1 MPQLPLSRSLGRRTK
16 EVMLRTMRILSVF
29 VCIVLLLGA
38 TTVHAATD
46 SLGGGRARPVPE
58 AGGPTPVRVGFFVLD
73 LSRVDDVLQEFVID
87 FRLEARWHDSR
98 IVTPE
103 EAPARAGEVL
113 PLEEVWHP
121 SLTLVNQRR
130 IWARFPEQVVIQS
143 DGSLSY
149 GQRYYGTFSAP
160 LDLRDFPLDEQVVR
174 IVVGSRRYDVDELEI
189 LAFERLMGALGQS
202 TLPNWEVGAGRF
214 SSTTIGIPSF
224 GKQFAAAVYE
234 IPLKRGSGYFV
245 WKVVLPLCL
254 IVAMSWAVF
263 WIDPRELGSQLGLS
277 ASAVLTLVAFQWSL
291 GQFLPR
297 VSYMTTLDHFLIVS
311 MIFVFLALGEA
322 ITSTRLALRGHSE
335 VAFKLDRVCRIT
347 FPISFCAIVSVIF
360 LL

>member
-1 MPQLPLSRSLGRRTK
+1 MLQPMRLPFLFL
-16 EVMLRTMRILSVF
+16 
-29 VCIVLLLGA
+29 CISLLLG
-38 TTVHAATD
+38 TTTIVQAATD
-46 SLGGGRARPVPE
+46 SLGGGLARPAPE
-58 AGGPTPVRVGFFVLD
+58 AGPTPVRIGFFILD

-87 FRLEARWHDSR
+87 FRLEVRWYDSR
-98 IVTPE
+98 VVTVE
-103 EAPARAGEVL
+103 EAPERAGEL
-113 PLEEVWHP
+113 LSLEEVWHP

-130 IWARFPEQVVIQS
+130 IWARLPEQVVIQS
-143 DGSLSY
+143 DGSLAY
-149 GQRYYGTFSAP
+149 GQRYYGSFAAP
-160 LDLRDFPLDEQVVR
+160 LDLRDFPLDEQIVR
-174 IVVGSRRYDVDELEI
+174 IVSGSKRYGVDELEF
-189 LAFERLMGALGQS
+189 LPFERLMGSLGKS
-202 TLPNWEVGAGRF
+202 TLPNWEVGEGRF
-214 SSTTIGIPSF
+214 ESTAIGIPSF
-224 GKQFAAAVYE
+224 GKQFSAAIYE

-322 ITSTRLALRGHSE
+322 ITSTRFALRGHSE
-335 VAFKLDRVCRIT
+335 LAFKLDRVCRIA
-347 FPISFCAIVSVIF
+347 FPVSFCTIVGLIF
-360 LL
+360 LF

>member
-1 MPQLPLSRSLGRRTK
+1 
-16 EVMLRTMRILSVF
+16 MLKPMRFSSVF
-29 VCIVLLLGA
+29 ICIALLLGTA
-38 TTVHAATD
+38 IANAATD
-46 SLGGGRARPVPE
+46 SLAGGRARPVPE
-58 AGGPTPVRVGFFVLD
+58 ESGPTPVRIGFFVLD

-87 FRLEARWHDSR
+87 FRLEARWYDPR
-98 IVTPE
+98 VVTVE

-113 PLEEVWHP
+113 PLEDVWHP

-130 IWARFPEQVVIQS
+130 IWPRYPEQVVIQP
-143 DGSLSY
+143 DGSLAY
-149 GQRYYGTFSAP
+149 GQRYYGTFAAP

-174 IVVGSRRYDVDELEI
+174 IVSGSNRYGVDELEI
-189 LAFERLMGALGQS
+189 LPFERLMGSLGKA
-202 TLPNWEVGAGRF
+202 TLPNWEVGEGRF
-214 SSTTIGIPSF
+214 ISTTIGIPSF
-224 GKQFAAAVYE
+224 GKQFAAAIYE

-245 WKVVLPLCL
+245 WKVILPLCL

-311 MIFVFLALGEA
+311 MICVFLALGEA
-322 ITSTRLALRGHSE
+322 IISTRLARRGHLELAS
-335 VAFKLDRVCRIT
+335 KLDRVCRFA
-347 FPISFCAIVSVIF
+347 FPISFCAIVSF
-360 LL
+360 LFLR

>member
-1 MPQLPLSRSLGRRTK
+1 MKFPFA
-16 EVMLRTMRILSVF
+16 F
-29 VCIVLLLGA
+29 VCIALLLGA
-38 TTVHAATD
+38 TTVDAAMD
-46 SLGGGRARPVPE
+46 SLGGGRTRPMPE
-58 AGGPTPVRVGFFVLD
+58 DSGPTPVRVGFFILD

-87 FRLEARWHDSR
+87 FRLEARWYDPR
-98 IVTPE
+98 IVTAR

-121 SLTLVNQRR
+121 ALTLVNQRR
-130 IWARFPEQVVIQS
+130 IWARYPEQVVIQS
-143 DGSLSY
+143 DGSLAY
-149 GQRYYGTFSAP
+149 GQRYYGTFAAP
-160 LDLRDFPLDEQVVR
+160 LDLRDFPLDEQVAR
-174 IVVGSRRYDVDELEI
+174 IVTGSKRYGVDKLEI
-189 LAFERLMGALGQS
+189 LPFGRLMGSMGQS
-202 TLPNWEVGAGRF
+202 TLPNWEVGEGRF
-214 SSTTIGIPSF
+214 TSTTIGIPSF
-224 GKQFAAAVYE
+224 GKQFAAAIYE

-322 ITSTRLALRGHSE
+322 ITSTRFALRGRSE
-335 VAFKLDRVCRIT
+335 LASKLDRVCRIAFPVT
-347 FPISFCAIVSVIF
+347 FSVIVSFIF

>member
-1 MPQLPLSRSLGRRTK
+1 MLKPMRLPFLFL
-16 EVMLRTMRILSVF
+16 
-29 VCIVLLLGA
+29 CISLLLGTA
-38 TTVHAATD
+38 THVHAATD
-46 SLGGGRARPVPE
+46 SLGGGLARPAPE
-58 AGGPTPVRVGFFVLD
+58 AGPTPVRIGFFVLD

-87 FRLEARWHDSR
+87 FRLEARWYDSR
-98 IVTPE
+98 VVTIE

-113 PLEEVWHP
+113 SLEEVWHP

-130 IWARFPEQVVIQS
+130 IWTRFPEQVVIQS
-143 DGSLSY
+143 DGSLAY
-149 GQRYYGTFSAP
+149 GQRYYGSFAAP

-174 IVVGSRRYDVDELEI
+174 IVSGSKRYGVDELEF
-189 LAFERLMGALGQS
+189 LPFERLMGSLGKP
-202 TLPNWEVGAGRF
+202 TLPNWEVGEGRF
-214 SSTTIGIPSF
+214 EFSTIGIPSF
-224 GKQFAAAVYE
+224 GTQFSAAVYE
-234 IPLKRGSGYFV
+234 IPLKRGSGYFL

-322 ITSTRLALRGHSE
+322 ITSTRFARHDHLELAM
-335 VAFKLDRVCRIT
+335 KLDRVCRIA
-347 FPISFCAIVSVIF
+347 FPISFCTVVGLIF
-360 LL
+360 LF